1 MVMDRPITRVPRV
14 SRVALSADHQIQ
26 TDSATPHYRIHQY
39 WLTGGLFFSGWL
51 LPVELSTKFR
61 ESFHN
66 IWRRP
71 KVLFLVESTYKH
83 FKSSHSSIVS
93 PPEIRCFKNLLT

>member
-66 IWRRP
+66 IWSVPWPLLLGKKR
-71 KVLFLVESTYKH
+71 FHTSESIKAQCYAC
-83 FKSSHSSIVS
+83 SQS
-93 PPEIRCFKNLLT
+93 

>member
-51 LPVELSTKFR
+51 LPVEMSTKFAVFSVFGEGPR
-61 ESFHN
+61 VSSWL
-66 IWRRP
+66 IVP
-71 KVLFLVESTYKH
+71 KKLLST
-83 FKSSHSSIVS
+83 
-93 PPEIRCFKNLLT
+93 LLL

>member
-51 LPVELSTKFR
+51 LPVDMSTKFR
-61 ESFHN
+61 SLLS

-71 KVLFLVESTYKH
+71 KSLLLVD
-83 FKSSHSSIVS
+83 S
-93 PPEIRCFKNLLT
+93 P

>member
-51 LPVELSTKFR
+51 LPGDMSTKFR
-61 ESFHN
+61 ILLS
-66 IWRRP
+66 IWRRT
-71 KVLFLVESTYKH
+71 KGLLLVGSA
-83 FKSSHSSIVS
+83 
-93 PPEIRCFKNLLT
+93 

>member
-51 LPVELSTKFR
+51 LPADMSTKFR
-61 ESFHN
+61 SLLS

-71 KVLFLVESTYKH
+71 KSLLLVDSA
-83 FKSSHSSIVS
+83 
-93 PPEIRCFKNLLT
+93 

>member
-51 LPVELSTKFR
+51 LPVDNEISQ
-61 ESFHN
+61 
-66 IWRRP
+66 
-71 KVLFLVESTYKH
+71 
-83 FKSSHSSIVS
+83 SSQYLEKAQES
-93 PPEIRCFKNLLT
+93 PPG

>member
-51 LPVELSTKFR
+51 LPVDKSTKFR
-61 ESFHN
+61 NLLS

-71 KVLFLVESTYKH
+71 KSLLLVDSA
-83 FKSSHSSIVS
+83 
-93 PPEIRCFKNLLT
+93 